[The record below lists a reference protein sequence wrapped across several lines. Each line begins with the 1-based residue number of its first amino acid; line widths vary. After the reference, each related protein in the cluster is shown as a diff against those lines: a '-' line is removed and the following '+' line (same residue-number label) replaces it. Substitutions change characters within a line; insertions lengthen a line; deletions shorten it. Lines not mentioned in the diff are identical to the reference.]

1 MYKRQLFI
9 DNETYIKVLNI
20 YRLIIDNK
28 INEEEGS
35 LLISKLGL
43 NIEDGFKFEDTIY
56 QKELIKCQ

>member
-1 MYKRQLFI
+1 MRHIL
-9 DNETYIKVLNI
+9 KVLNI

>member
-1 MYKRQLFI
+1 MI
-9 DNETYIKVLNI
+9 DKTREIALKTLY
-20 YRLIIDNK
+20 K